1 MQLPNE
7 SFIDRKYRSHLFRSL
22 KVNQQPVR
30 WTPMTYRLRCPL
42 CDARGSTLV
51 WMAEKST
58 WKFFCNP
65 YNHRNCQKQLEFP
78 QLLKQWNSELYVSYL
93 QERNDAGLFGAG
105 TNCPLPDPSAHRR
118 APLKSPGADRLQRI
132 MQSNFAAPDPAE
144 LDSELGDQKSDRHA

>member
-1 MQLPNE
+1 MQLPDE
-7 SFIDRKYRSHLFRSL
+7 SLLTENIVVICSIAKS
-22 KVNQQPVR
+22 QPA
-30 WTPMTYRLRCPL
+30 TSQMDSMTYRLHCPL

-78 QLLKQWNSELYVSYL
+78 QLLKQWNSELYVTYL
-93 QERNDAGLFGAG
+93 QERNDAGLCGAG

-118 APLKSPGADRLQRI
+118 APLKSAGAHRLQRI

-144 LDSELGDQKSDRHA
+144 QDSELGDQKSDRHA